1 MRSQFVIRTI
11 ILCALMPIT
20 VNAQSLNQ
28 RIMNKINEYRILNGI
43 TPLVYE
49 PKAKKANDQMLNYM
63 IETATLP
70 LDHAQ
75 RIPTSFPTTFEN
87 FIERITYLYEYKYE
101 YIGENLC
108 SYSDLTNDEDRADE
122 ALSLWKNSK
131 SHNELLLNA
140 KYTGFCV
147 GNQVLDSIII
157 NSITYHSPT
166 RYVVLTMYK

>member
-1 MRSQFVIRTI
+1 
-11 ILCALMPIT
+11 
-20 VNAQSLNQ
+20 
-28 RIMNKINEYRILNGI
+28 MN
-43 TPLVYE
+43 
-49 PKAKKANDQMLNYM
+49 PKRKKANDQMLNYM

-70 LDHAQ
+70 LDHGA
-75 RIPTSFPTTFEN
+75 N
-87 FIERITYLYEYKYE
+87 K
-101 YIGENLC
+101 
-108 SYSDLTNDEDRADE
+108 